1 MPSSDDYA
9 RAVIAEGIRRDIT
22 PRGIQIGLATVLVEA
37 AQGNIIY
44 MWANK
49 KVAQSLNIP
58 HDKVGDDG
66 YSVGIFQQQVVWNPD
81 VKAWWWA
88 DCATCMDPTK
98 SAGLFFARLAKL
110 NYNDTSKSP
119 GSFAQSVQSS
129 AFPDRYDQRFSDAVA
144 LYNRLTVGGKLVDKA
159 DFNEFAIWSPNN
171 QSRNGVKVDLF
182 VLHTQEGGGGDS
194 AAENLAKYLANP
206 ASEVSYHYTVSQ
218 ASDGGVTVVD
228 CVDTDYASWSV
239 LDANNRSINLCFA
252 GSSASWTRDQWL
264 KQSKAIEAAAYL
276 CAADCV
282 KYGIKPVV
290 ISPPYASDPPGISDH
305 RYVTKRLKV
314 GTHTDVGDGFPWPE
328 FTAAVAKWFAVL
340 TGTTVPTT
348 PTTPVERVLPRDFT
362 DRELMEDIWEQ
373 LRGPG
378 AKGWPQLGKN
388 EKGQNL
394 SLVDAVAKLLGAK

>member
-1 MPSSDDYA
+1 M
-9 RAVIAEGIRRDIT
+9 
-22 PRGIQIGLATVLVEA
+22 
-37 AQGNIIY
+37 
-44 MWANK
+44 
-49 KVAQSLNIP
+49 
-58 HDKVGDDG
+58 
-66 YSVGIFQQQVVWNPD
+66 
-81 VKAWWWA
+81 
-88 DCATCMDPTK
+88 
-98 SAGLFFARLAKL
+98 
-110 NYNDTSKSP
+110 
-119 GSFAQSVQSS
+119 
-129 AFPDRYDQRFSDAVA
+129 
-144 LYNRLTVGGKLVDKA
+144 
-159 DFNEFAIWSPNN
+159 
-171 QSRNGVKVDLF
+171 
-182 VLHTQEGGGGDS
+182 
-194 AAENLAKYLANP
+194 
-206 ASEVSYHYTVSQ
+206 
-218 ASDGGVTVVD
+218 
-228 CVDTDYASWSV
+228 

-290 ISPPYASDPPGISDH
+290 IPPPYASDPPGISDH

-314 GTHTDVGDGFPWPE
+314 GTHTDVGDGFPWDV